1 MCGVQP
7 GKVLELR
14 TTLGLMRARAL
25 IEQQVELER
34 QQTAESEGGLRGGG
48 LADGEKQAATTGKL
62 KHGR

>member
-34 QQTAESEGGLRGGG
+34 QQVEESEGGLRGGG
-48 LADGEKQAATTGKL
+48 LVEGDKKAARL